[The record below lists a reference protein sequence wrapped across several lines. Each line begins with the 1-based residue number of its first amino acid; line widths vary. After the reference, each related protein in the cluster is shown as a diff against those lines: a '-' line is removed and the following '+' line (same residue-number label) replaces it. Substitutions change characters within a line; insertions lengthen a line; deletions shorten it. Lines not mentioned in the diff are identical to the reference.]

1 LGPLA
6 SSRVVRTYRIKASK
20 PPIDVGVVKLG
31 VGLVWAGAIVWWG
44 FERNSRCVAPRGAG
58 ASMAPPLTA
67 LHGRDLVHARAHSY
81 AWVLQDLMG
90 VVLMTAM
97 LQSITLPNLKVAS
110 VLLILAFCYDIIF
123 VFGTTIMETVA
134 FGGETGE
141 QVPLLLRFPHLIGEV
156 GPPGN
161 DVVG

>member
-1 LGPLA
+1 M
-6 SSRVVRTYRIKASK
+6 YRIKTRK
-20 PPIDVGVVKLG
+20 PPIDVGVIKLG
-31 VGLVWAGAIVWWG
+31 VSLVWAGVIVWWG
-44 FERNSRCVAPRGAG
+44 VERNSRCVESRITGART
-58 ASMAPPLTA
+58 APPLTA
-67 LHGRDLVHARAHSY
+67 LHGRDLVHAHARSY

-90 VVLMTAM
+90 IVLMTTM
-97 LQSITLPNLKVAS
+97 LQSIALPNLKVAS

-156 GPPGN
+156 GTPGP
-161 DVVG
+161 